1 MQTSQPTQTD
11 RQAKRLIF
19 LCWLVY
25 TTAYLGRLNFNA
37 CLVDI
42 IDALGTTKQAA
53 GLVTSCFFFAYGA
66 GQLINGILSKRYR
79 PRIVIA
85 AALLISAGLNV
96 AMPLIGS
103 ISAMKYLWLANG
115 LVQSVLWST
124 LLRTLGVRLPQR
136 MMKRAVLVMST
147 TAALGTAVVYGLS
160 ALFVWCA
167 TWKLAF
173 FGSAIVLAVV
183 AILWF
188 AAFPTA
194 DLRQGEETE
203 TTDEKTADG
212 AALPKMTRQALIPMF
227 AVLLLLAIFT
237 NFIKDGLTTWTPNIL
252 KDLYNFPKAISI
264 VLTLTLPLLGVFG
277 AFLSVRVNRRIR
289 SFTAL
294 CGTFFA
300 VALAATGVL
309 FACLNLNAWA
319 VTLVGFAVTVCV
331 VSANNNVLT
340 SMAPLSLRESID
352 VGLAAGLLNSF
363 CYVGSTLSSV
373 VLGALADSRGWN
385 GVFCLILV
393 MTALAT
399 VISFAGAWMERR
411 AAGRQKSPR

>member
-1 MQTSQPTQTD
+1 MQTPPSTSAD

-19 LCWLVY
+19 LCWLAY
-25 TTAYLGRLNFNA
+25 TTAYLGRLNFSA

-42 IDALGTTKQAA
+42 IDTLGTTKQAA

-85 AALLISAGLNV
+85 AALLVSAGLNA
-96 AMPLIGS
+96 AMPLTGS
-103 ISAMKYLWLANG
+103 IGAMKYLWLANG

-124 LLRTLGVRLPQR
+124 LLRTLGVRLPQH
-136 MMKRAVLVMST
+136 MMKRAILVMST
-147 TAALGTAVVYGLS
+147 TAALGTAAVYGLS

-173 FGSAIVLAVV
+173 FGSAIALAAV

-188 AAFPTA
+188 AAFPTE
-194 DLRQGEETE
+194 DLRQGEAE
-203 TTDEKTADG
+203 TADENASGG
-212 AALPKMTRQALIPMF
+212 AALPKMTRQALVPMF

-252 KDLYNFPKAISI
+252 KELYNFPKAISI

-277 AFLSVRVNRRIR
+277 AFFSVRLNRRIR

-300 VALAATGVL
+300 IALTATGVL
-309 FACLNLNAWA
+309 FACLNLNVWA
-319 VTLVGFAVTVCV
+319 VTLTGFAITVCA
-331 VSANNNVLT
+331 VSAINNVLT

-385 GVFCLILV
+385 GVFRLILA

-399 VISFAGAWMERR
+399 VISFAGSWMERR
-411 AAGRQKSPR
+411 AGSRQKSPR

>member
-1 MQTSQPTQTD
+1 MQTPQSAPAD
-11 RQAKRLIF
+11 RQTKRLIF

-25 TTAYLGRLNFNA
+25 TTAYLGRLNFSA

-42 IDALGTTKQAA
+42 IDSLGTAKETA

-79 PRIVIA
+79 PRVVIA
-85 AALLISAGLNV
+85 AALLASAALNA
-96 AMPLIGS
+96 AMPLSGS

-124 LLRTLGVRLPQR
+124 LLRTLGVRLPQHL
-136 MMKRAVLVMST
+136 MKRAVLVMST
-147 TAALGTAVVYGLS
+147 TAAAGTAAVYGLS

-173 FGSAIVLAVV
+173 FGGALALTVV
-183 AILWF
+183 ALLWF
-188 AAFPTA
+188 TAFPTENLRRDEAQAA
-194 DLRQGEETE
+194 DEN
-203 TTDEKTADG
+203 APDG
-212 AALPKMTRQALIPMF
+212 AALPKMSRQALVPMF

-252 KDLYNFPKAISI
+252 KDLYHFPKAVSI
-264 VLTLTLPLLGVFG
+264 VLTLTLPLLGIFG
-277 AFLSVRVNRRIR
+277 AYFSVRLNRRIR
-289 SFTAL
+289 PFTAL
-294 CGTFFA
+294 AGTFFA
-300 VALAATGVL
+300 IAFAATGVL
-309 FACLNLNAWA
+309 FACLNLNVWA
-319 VTLVGFAVTVCV
+319 VTLTGFAVTVCA
-331 VSANNNVLT
+331 VSAINNVLT
-340 SMAPLSLRESID
+340 SMAPLALRESID

-363 CYVGSTLSSV
+363 CYIGSTLSSV
-373 VLGALADSRGWN
+373 VLGALADGRGWN

-399 VISFAGAWMERR
+399 AVSFAGTWLERR
-411 AAGRQKSPR
+411 ASVRQGI

>member
-1 MQTSQPTQTD
+1 MQTPPSTPAD

-19 LCWLVY
+19 LCWLAY
-25 TTAYLGRLNFNA
+25 TTAYLGRLNFSA

-42 IDALGTTKQAA
+42 IDTLGTTKQAA

-85 AALLISAGLNV
+85 AALLVSAGLNA
-96 AMPLIGS
+96 AMPLTGS
-103 ISAMKYLWLANG
+103 IGAMKYLWLANG

-124 LLRTLGVRLPQR
+124 LLRTLGVRLPQH
-136 MMKRAVLVMST
+136 MMKRAILVMST
-147 TAALGTAVVYGLS
+147 TAALGTAAVYGLS

-173 FGSAIVLAVV
+173 FGSAIALAAV

-188 AAFPTA
+188 AAFPTE
-194 DLRQGEETE
+194 DLRQGEAE
-203 TTDEKTADG
+203 TADENASGG
-212 AALPKMTRQALIPMF
+212 AALPKMTRQALVPMF

-252 KDLYNFPKAISI
+252 KELYNFPKAISI

-300 VALAATGVL
+300 IALAATGVL
-309 FACLNLNAWA
+309 FACLNLNVWA
-319 VTLVGFAVTVCV
+319 VTLTGFAITVCA
-331 VSANNNVLT
+331 VSAINNVLT

-363 CYVGSTLSSV
+363 CYVGSTLRSV

-385 GVFCLILV
+385 GVFRLILA

-399 VISFAGAWMERR
+399 VISFAGSWMERR
-411 AAGRQKSPR
+411 AGSRQKSPR

>member
-1 MQTSQPTQTD
+1 MQTPPLTPAD

-19 LCWLVY
+19 LCWLAY
-25 TTAYLGRLNFNA
+25 TTAYLGRLNFSA

-42 IDALGTTKQAA
+42 IDTLGTTKQAA

-85 AALLISAGLNV
+85 AALLVSAGLNA
-96 AMPLIGS
+96 AMPLTGS
-103 ISAMKYLWLANG
+103 IGAMKYLWLANG

-124 LLRTLGVRLPQR
+124 LLRTLGVRLPQH
-136 MMKRAVLVMST
+136 MMKRAILVMST
-147 TAALGTAVVYGLS
+147 TAALGTAAVYGLS

-173 FGSAIVLAVV
+173 FGSAIALAAV

-188 AAFPTA
+188 AAFPTE
-194 DLRQGEETE
+194 DLRQGEAE
-203 TTDEKTADG
+203 TADENASGG
-212 AALPKMTRQALIPMF
+212 AALPKMTRQALVPMF

-252 KDLYNFPKAISI
+252 KELYNFPKAISI

-277 AFLSVRVNRRIR
+277 AFFSVQVNRRIR

-300 VALAATGVL
+300 IALTATGVL
-309 FACLNLNAWA
+309 FACLNLNVWA
-319 VTLVGFAVTVCV
+319 VTLTGFAITVCA
-331 VSANNNVLT
+331 VSAINNVLT

-385 GVFCLILV
+385 GVFRLILA

-399 VISFAGAWMERR
+399 VISFAGSWMERR
-411 AAGRQKSPR
+411 AGSRQKSPR